1 MLLLRLFL
9 TYGQLIGGNVKM
21 DQPKKRITKKSA
33 TGPKKDPPKAGKKV
47 SPEERMKMIEQAA
60 YYIAEKDGFKGDP
73 HAYWVAAETQING
86 MLGK

>member
-21 DQPKKRITKKSA
+21 DQPKKRITKKTA

-47 SPEERMKMIEQAA
+47 SPEERMKMI
-60 YYIAEKDGFKGDP
+60 
-73 HAYWVAAETQING
+73 
-86 MLGK
+86 